1 MLILPFG
8 SVVVSCQAPHES
20 PFAGPTF
27 MAAFAQAAELGGAGG
42 FRAQGV
48 ADVAAIRQISSLPIL
63 GITKRRSGTEPVF
76 ITPTFAD
83 AAAVVAAGADVVA
96 LDATERPRQDGES
109 LPTLVRRIHDEL
121 GVPVLGDVD
130 SVGSGITALSAGV
143 DALATTLS
151 GYTGGPIP
159 EGPDLELIRDLVALG
174 ACAVVAE
181 GRISR
186 PEHVEA
192 AFALGAHAV
201 VIGGAITD
209 PVQLTRRFVD
219 SAQHALADRG
229 ATETRTTRTA

>member
-1 MLILPFG
+1 MLVLPFG
-8 SVVVSCQAPHES
+8 SVVVSCQAPHDS
-20 PFAGPTF
+20 PFVGPNF
-27 MAAFAQAAELGGAGG
+27 MAAFARAAECGGASG
-42 FRAQGV
+42 FRAEGV
-48 ADVAAIRQISSLPIL
+48 ADVESIRAISSLPIL
-63 GITKRRSGTEPVF
+63 GITKRRSGIESVF

-109 LPTLVRRIHDEL
+109 LPELVQRIHEEL
-121 GVPVLGDVD
+121 GVQVLGDID
-130 SVGSGITALSAGV
+130 SVASAITALKAGV

-151 GYTGGPIP
+151 GYTGGPVP
-159 EGPDLELIRDLVALG
+159 EGPDLELVRDLVALE

-186 PEHVEA
+186 PDHVEA

-209 PVQLTRRFVD
+209 PVQLTRRFVNG
-219 SAQHALADRG
+219 AQHALARHVSAG
-229 ATETRTTRTA
+229 